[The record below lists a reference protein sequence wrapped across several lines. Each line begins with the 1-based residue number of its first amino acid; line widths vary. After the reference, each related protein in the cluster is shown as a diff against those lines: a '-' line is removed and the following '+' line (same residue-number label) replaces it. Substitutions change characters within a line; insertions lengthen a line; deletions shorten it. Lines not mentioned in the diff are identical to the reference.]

1 MTSSWTLW
9 RASGPKRSRGWERSR
24 RTWRYSRTSSFVADV
39 AKTSGRK
46 FPNFEANSSSRLSSR
61 RNLIKSIRRTS
72 HPFPVASPERYV
84 RQTILPEIGSDG
96 QAKLASSTV
105 AIVGLGALGT
115 VSAGLLARAGVGHL
129 RLIDRDVIE
138 VNNLQRQVLF
148 DERDVDLPKAEAAAA
163 KLLAANSEIRIE
175 PVSKDL
181 NASNAESILAGVD
194 LIVDGTDNMEA
205 RFLVNEVA
213 VQRGLPWVYG
223 GAIATH
229 GMALAI
235 VPKTTAC
242 FRCFL
247 PRMPP
252 PGSLP
257 TCDTAGIL
265 NTVSSAIGAIQA
277 TEALKLLLGR
287 PPSGELLV
295 FDGWANDL
303 QRLRIVRRP
312 DCPTC
317 VKGEREFLGAKRG
330 QVIAALCGS
339 KTISLDPVH
348 RGTVDMAGIE
358 ARLRKLGPVRSL
370 GSVLVFTAGE
380 ETITLFSDGRALI
393 RGTEDPERARTLYAK
408 YIGM

>member
-1 MTSSWTLW
+1 M
-9 RASGPKRSRGWERSR
+9 APPD
-24 RTWRYSRTSSFVADV
+24 RY
-39 AKTSGRK
+39 
-46 FPNFEANSSSRLSSR
+46 
-61 RNLIKSIRRTS
+61 I
-72 HPFPVASPERYV
+72 
-84 RQTILPEIGSDG
+84 RQTILPEIGAGG
-96 QAKLASSTV
+96 QERLSKAAV
-105 AIVGLGALGT
+105 AVVGLGALGT
-115 VSAGLLARAGVGHL
+115 VSANLLARAGVGHL
-129 RLIDRDVIE
+129 RLIDRDVVE
-138 VNNLQRQVLF
+138 LNNLQRQVLF

-163 KLLAANSEIRIE
+163 KLLATNSEIRIE
-175 PVSKDL
+175 PVSRDL
-181 NASNAESILAGVD
+181 NASNAESILAGVH
-194 LIVDGTDNMEA
+194 LVVDGTDNMEA
-205 RFLVNEVA
+205 RFLLNEVA
-213 VQRGLPWVYG
+213 VLHGIPWVYG

-235 VPKTTAC
+235 VPRVTAC

-265 NTVSSAIGAIQA
+265 NTVSSAIGSIQA

-303 QRLRIVRRP
+303 QRLRIARRQ

-317 VKGEREFLGAKRG
+317 VRGEREFLGAKRA

-348 RGTVDMAGIE
+348 HGTVDMAGIE

-393 RGTEDPERARTLYAK
+393 RGTEDPERARALYAK